1 AVGRRRIP
9 ATWSPLRVVLRERQ
23 RRVDQPD
30 VAEGLREVA
39 ELLVGF
45 GVDLFGEQ
53 AEVVPP
59 LEESDEDR
67 VRLVEPA
74 EAGERLDE
82 PERANE
88 ERAFAAG
95 KAVRAQVPVDEL
107 RTCEVTLDRL
117 DGGDD
122 AGVVGRKEPH
132 QRDDEERGIEAV
144 AGRAGEGAERVA
156 VAVVEN
162 PRADRIAGAR
172 DRKSTRL

>member
-1 AVGRRRIP
+1 
-9 ATWSPLRVVLRERQ
+9 
-23 RRVDQPD
+23 
-30 VAEGLREVA
+30 
-39 ELLVGF
+39 
-45 GVDLFGEQ
+45 
-53 AEVVPP
+53 
-59 LEESDEDR
+59 
-67 VRLVEPA
+67 
-74 EAGERLDE
+74 E

-156 VAVVEN
+156 VAVAEN

-172 DRKSTRL
+172 EGGEFEPQVARAGELYGAIQADPRHDLGVDVLRAAGTHLPDAIIGFCPALRDDARQAAQQPARIPVELSA